1 MNAND
6 YYSILQGAIF
16 TVSLSVA
23 SLVIGIP
30 LGLGLALIRWA
41 KTPVLKGLAHAYV
54 NVIRSCPAVTL
65 VLLIYYAM
73 PEFGISLN
81 PVPAA
86 VLALTLSTTA
96 FNCEIWRS
104 ALVEFPKDQL
114 DAANALGLN
123 RVMRMRLIVFP
134 QIWRASLPG
143 IFNEITLQIK
153 STPAV
158 AVIGIVEITRA
169 ALRVGSNTY
178 EPLPPFIFALLI
190 YSSIVYVFLKLQKF
204 FEVRMKEQGY
214 I

>member
-65 VLLIYYAM
+65 VLLIYYAL

-104 ALVEFPKDQL
+104 ALVEFPNDQL

-123 RVMRMRLIVFP
+123 RFMRMRLIVFP

>member
-1 MNAND
+1 VNAND

-123 RVMRMRLIVFP
+123 RFMRMRLIVFP

>member
-1 MNAND
+1 MNAYD

-16 TVSLSVA
+16 TVSLSIV
-23 SLVIGIP
+23 SLVIGVP
-30 LGLGLALIRWA
+30 LGLGSALIRWA
-41 KTPVLKGLAHAYV
+41 KVPFFKDLVQAYV
-54 NVIRSCPAVTL
+54 NVIRSCPTVTL
-65 VLLIYYAM
+65 VLLIYYAL
-73 PEFGISLN
+73 PEFGVSLN
-81 PVPAA
+81 PLPAA

-114 DAANALGLN
+114 DAAHALGLN
-123 RVMRMRLIVFP
+123 RLMRMRLIVFP
-134 QIWRASLPG
+134 QIWRSSLPG

-190 YSSIVYVFLKLQKF
+190 YSSIVFVFLKLQKY
-204 FEVRMKEQGY
+204 FEIQMKEKGY

>member
-1 MNAND
+1 MNAYD

-16 TVSLSVA
+16 TVSLSIV
-23 SLVIGIP
+23 SLVIGVP
-30 LGLGLALIRWA
+30 LGLGFALIRWA
-41 KTPVLKGLAHAYV
+41 KVPFFKDLVQAYV
-54 NVIRSCPAVTL
+54 NVIRSCPTVTL
-65 VLLIYYAM
+65 VLLIYYAL
-73 PEFGISLN
+73 PEFGVSLN
-81 PVPAA
+81 PLPAA

-114 DAANALGLN
+114 DAAHALGLN
-123 RVMRMRLIVFP
+123 RLMRMRLIVFP
-134 QIWRASLPG
+134 QIWRSSLPG

-190 YSSIVYVFLKLQKF
+190 YSSIVFVFLKLQKY
-204 FEVRMKEQGY
+204 FEIQMKEKGY

>member
-16 TVSLSVA
+16 TVSLSIV
-23 SLVIGIP
+23 SLVIGVP

-41 KTPVLKGLAHAYV
+41 KTPLLKGLAHAYV
-54 NVIRSCPAVTL
+54 NVIRSCPTVTL
-65 VLLIYYAM
+65 VLLIFYAM

-81 PVPAA
+81 PLPAA

-123 RVMRMRLIVFP
+123 RFMRMRLIVFP

-190 YSSIVYVFLKLQKF
+190 YSAIVYVFLKLQKF
-204 FEVRMKEQGY
+204 FEVQMKEQGY

>member
-1 MNAND
+1 VNAND

-16 TVSLSVA
+16 TVSLSIA

-41 KTPVLKGLAHAYV
+41 KTPLLNGLAQAYV

-73 PEFGISLN
+73 PEFGVSLN
-81 PVPAA
+81 PLPAA
-86 VLALTLSTTA
+86 VLALTMSTTA

-123 RVMRMRLIVFP
+123 RFMRLRLIVFP

-204 FEVRMKEQGY
+204 FELRMKEQGY

>member
-1 MNAND
+1 
-6 YYSILQGAIF
+6 
-16 TVSLSVA
+16 
-23 SLVIGIP
+23 
-30 LGLGLALIRWA
+30 
-41 KTPVLKGLAHAYV
+41 
-54 NVIRSCPAVTL
+54 VTL
-65 VLLIYYAM
+65 VLLIFYAM

-81 PVPAA
+81 PLPAA

-123 RVMRMRLIVFP
+123 RFMRMRLIVFP

-190 YSSIVYVFLKLQKF
+190 YSAIVYVFLKLQKF
-204 FEVRMKEQGY
+204 FEVQMKEQGY

>member
-123 RVMRMRLIVFP
+123 RFMRMRLIVFP

-178 EPLPPFIFALLI
+178 EPLPPFIFALMI
-190 YSSIVYVFLKLQKF
+190 YSSIVYVFLKIQKF

>member
-1 MNAND
+1 VNAND

-16 TVSLSVA
+16 TVSLSIA

-41 KTPVLKGLAHAYV
+41 KTPLLNGLAQAYV

-73 PEFGISLN
+73 PEFGVSLN
-81 PVPAA
+81 PLPAA
-86 VLALTLSTTA
+86 VLALTMSTTA

-123 RVMRMRLIVFP
+123 RFMRLRLIVFP

-204 FEVRMKEQGY
+204 FELRMKDQGY

>member
-1 MNAND
+1 VNAYD

-16 TVSLSVA
+16 TVSLSIV
-23 SLVIGIP
+23 SLVIGVP
-30 LGLGLALIRWA
+30 LGLGFALIRWA
-41 KTPVLKGLAHAYV
+41 KVPFFKDLVQAYV
-54 NVIRSCPAVTL
+54 NVIRSCPTVTL
-65 VLLIYYAM
+65 VLLIYYAL
-73 PEFGISLN
+73 PEFGVSLN
-81 PVPAA
+81 PLPAA

-114 DAANALGLN
+114 DAAHALGLN
-123 RVMRMRLIVFP
+123 RLMRMRLIVFP
-134 QIWRASLPG
+134 QIWRSSLPG

-190 YSSIVYVFLKLQKF
+190 YSSIVFVFLKLQKY
-204 FEVRMKEQGY
+204 FEIQMKEKGY

>member
-123 RVMRMRLIVFP
+123 RFMRMRLIVFP

>member
-73 PEFGISLN
+73 PEFGISLD

-123 RVMRMRLIVFP
+123 RFMRMRLIVFP